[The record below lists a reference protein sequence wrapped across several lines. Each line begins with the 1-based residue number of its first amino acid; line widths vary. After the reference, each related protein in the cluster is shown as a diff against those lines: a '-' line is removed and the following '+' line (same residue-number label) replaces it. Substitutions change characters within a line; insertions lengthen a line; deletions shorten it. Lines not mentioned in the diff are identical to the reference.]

1 MGRADEAGSG
11 EYPARALLEWPRWPL
26 ASLASAARAD
36 EPGSGEYPARALLEW
51 PRWPLASLAS
61 AARADA
67 VADFYRGR
75 SVALIIGYSAG
86 GGYDAYGRV
95 VARHLGKH
103 IPGNPA
109 VIAQNMPGAGSL
121 RAANWLYN
129 AAPKDGSVIGMFS
142 RGMAMEPLIGTSQ
155 TQFDA
160 RKFFWLGSGTDEV
173 STCVT
178 WHGSAVKTWGDALKI
193 PFTVGGEGSGSD
205 PDIFATVVRN
215 VFGVKLRLVSG
226 YPGSAEVALA
236 IERREVDGRCGW
248 SYSSLRQQRPDWIT
262 NRQVN
267 ILVQLA
273 LKKSPELPD
282 VPLVTEFATTDR
294 QRQILRLVFSRQAMA
309 RPFTAPPGIP
319 AERKAALRKA
329 FDETMK
335 DTAFLEEAKQRS
347 LEVAPVT
354 GAEIDALI
362 GDLYRSPPDVVAEV
376 RASIAPGAK

>member
-1 MGRADEAGSG
+1 MRGGVVAIGPLLWLAATCGPAPAD
-11 EYPARALLEWPRWPL
+11 P
-26 ASLASAARAD
+26 
-36 EPGSGEYPARALLEW
+36 
-51 PRWPLASLAS
+51 
-61 AARADA
+61 

-75 SVALIIGYSAG
+75 NVSMVIGYSVA
-86 GGYDAYGRV
+86 GGYDNYARV
-95 VARHLGKH
+95 VARHLGNH
-103 IPGNPA
+103 IPGHPT
-109 VIAQNMPGAGSL
+109 VLPQNMPGAGSL

-155 TQFDA
+155 TAFDA
-160 RKFFWLGSGTDEV
+160 QKFSWLGSGTNEV

-178 WHGSAVKTWGDALKI
+178 WHESPVKTWADALKI

-226 YPGSAEVALA
+226 YPGSAEVAMA

-248 SYSSLRQQRPDWIT
+248 SYSSLKQQRPDWIT

-273 LKKSPELPD
+273 LAKTPELPD
-282 VPLVTEFATTDR
+282 VPLITDFATTDR

-319 AERKAALRKA
+319 ADRKQALRQA
-329 FDETMK
+329 FADTMV
-335 DTAFLEEAKQRS
+335 DPAFLEEARARG
-347 LEVAPVT
+347 LEVAPVN
-354 GAEIDALI
+354 GEEIDALI
-362 GDLYRSPPDVVAEV
+362 GELYRSPADVVAEV

>member
-1 MGRADEAGSG
+1 MAAAGQPGGSEWECRMRRGVVAIGSLLWLAATCAPMAADPVE
-11 EYPARALLEWPRWPL
+11 
-26 ASLASAARAD
+26 
-36 EPGSGEYPARALLEW
+36 
-51 PRWPLASLAS
+51 
-61 AARADA
+61 
-67 VADFYRGR
+67 DFYRGR
-75 SVALIIGYSAG
+75 NVTMVIGYSVA
-86 GGYDAYGRV
+86 GGYDNYARV
-95 VARHLGKH
+95 VARHLGNH
-103 IPGNPA
+103 IPGHPT
-109 VIAQNMPGAGSL
+109 VLPQNMPGAGSL
-121 RAANWLYN
+121 RSANWLYN

-155 TQFDA
+155 TSFDA
-160 RKFFWLGSGTDEV
+160 QKFSWLGSGTNEV

-178 WHGSAVKTWGDALKI
+178 WHESAVKTWADALKV

-248 SYSSLRQQRPDWIT
+248 SYSSLRLQRPDWIT
-262 NRQVN
+262 KKQVN

-273 LKKSPELPD
+273 LGKTPELPD
-282 VPLVTEFATTDR
+282 VPLITDFATTDR

-319 AERKAALRKA
+319 IDRKQALRKA
-329 FDETMK
+329 FTDTMA
-335 DTAFLEEAKQRS
+335 DPAFLDEAKQRGI
-347 LEVAPVT
+347 EVNPVS
-354 GAEIDALI
+354 GEEIDALI
-362 GDLYRSPPDVVAEV
+362 GDLYRSPADVVAEV

>member
-1 MGRADEAGSG
+1 MAAAGQPGGSEWECRMRRG
-11 EYPARALLEWPRWPL
+11 VVAIGSLLWL
-26 ASLASAARAD
+26 AATCAPASAD
-36 EPGSGEYPARALLEW
+36 PVE
-51 PRWPLASLAS
+51 
-61 AARADA
+61 
-67 VADFYRGR
+67 DFYRGR
-75 SVALIIGYSAG
+75 NVTMVIGYSVA
-86 GGYDAYGRV
+86 GGYDNYARV
-95 VARHLGKH
+95 VARHLGNH
-103 IPGNPA
+103 IPGHPT
-109 VIAQNMPGAGSL
+109 VLPQNMPGAGSL
-121 RAANWLYN
+121 RSANWLYN

-155 TQFDA
+155 TSFDA
-160 RKFFWLGSGTDEV
+160 QKFSWLGSGTNEV

-178 WHGSAVKTWGDALKI
+178 WHESAVKTWADALKV

-248 SYSSLRQQRPDWIT
+248 SYSSLRLQRPDWIT
-262 NRQVN
+262 KKQVN

-273 LKKSPELPD
+273 LGKTPELPD
-282 VPLVTEFATTDR
+282 VPLITDFATTDR

-319 AERKAALRKA
+319 VDRKQALRKA
-329 FDETMK
+329 FTDTMA
-335 DTAFLEEAKQRS
+335 DPAFLDEAKQRGI
-347 LEVAPVT
+347 EVNPVS
-354 GAEIDALI
+354 GEEIDALI
-362 GDLYRSPPDVVAEV
+362 GDLYRSPADVVAEV

>member
-1 MGRADEAGSG
+1 MRRGVVAIGSMV
-11 EYPARALLEWPRWPL
+11 WL
-26 ASLASAARAD
+26 AATCASAPAD
-36 EPGSGEYPARALLEW
+36 PVE
-51 PRWPLASLAS
+51 
-61 AARADA
+61 
-67 VADFYRGR
+67 DFYRGR
-75 SVALIIGYSAG
+75 NVTMVIGYSVA
-86 GGYDAYGRV
+86 GGYDNYARV
-95 VARHLGKH
+95 VARHLGSH
-103 IPGNPA
+103 IPGNPT
-109 VIAQNMPGAGSL
+109 ILPQNMPGAGSL
-121 RAANWLYN
+121 RSANWLYN

-155 TQFDA
+155 TSFDA
-160 RKFFWLGSGTDEV
+160 QKFTWLGSGTNEV

-178 WHGSAVKTWGDALKI
+178 WHASAVKTWADALKT

-248 SYSSLRQQRPDWIT
+248 SYSSLKLQRPDWVAKK
-262 NRQVN
+262 QVN

-273 LKKSPELPD
+273 LAKTPELPD
-282 VPLVTEFATTDR
+282 VPLITDFATTDR

-329 FDETMK
+329 FDETMR
-335 DTAFLEEAKQRS
+335 DPAFLEEAKQRS
-347 LEVAPVT
+347 LEVNPVS

-362 GDLYRSPPDVVAEV
+362 GDLYRSAPDVVAEV

>member
-1 MGRADEAGSG
+1 MRRGVVAIGS
-11 EYPARALLEWPRWPL
+11 LFWL
-26 ASLASAARAD
+26 AATCASAPAD
-36 EPGSGEYPARALLEW
+36 PVE
-51 PRWPLASLAS
+51 
-61 AARADA
+61 
-67 VADFYRGR
+67 DFYRGR
-75 SVALIIGYSAG
+75 NVTMVIGYSVA
-86 GGYDAYGRV
+86 GGYDNYARV
-95 VARHLGKH
+95 VARHLGSH
-103 IPGNPA
+103 IPGKPT
-109 VIAQNMPGAGSL
+109 VLPQNMPGAGSL
-121 RAANWLYN
+121 RSANWLYN

-155 TQFDA
+155 TSFDA
-160 RKFFWLGSGTDEV
+160 QKFTWLGSGTNEV

-178 WHGSAVKTWGDALKI
+178 WHESAVKTWADALKV

-248 SYSSLRQQRPDWIT
+248 SYSSLRLQRPDWIT

-273 LKKSPELPD
+273 LAKTPELPG
-282 VPLVTEFATTDR
+282 VPLITEFATTER

-319 AERKAALRKA
+319 ADRKQVLRKA
-329 FDETMK
+329 FADTMA
-335 DTAFLEEAKQRS
+335 DPAFLEEAKQRG
-347 LEVAPVT
+347 LEVNPVS
-354 GAEIDALI
+354 GEEIDALI